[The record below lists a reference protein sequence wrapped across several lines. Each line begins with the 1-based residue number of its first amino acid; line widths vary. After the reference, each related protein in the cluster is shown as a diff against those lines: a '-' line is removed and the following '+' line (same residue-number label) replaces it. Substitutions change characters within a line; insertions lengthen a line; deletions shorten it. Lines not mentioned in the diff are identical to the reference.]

1 MKQRDLLKL
10 FNRNGWRLIREGGSH
25 MIVTDGKE
33 VEAIPRH
40 KEINEQTA
48 KAIIRRRGLKEASR
62 CENCVS
68 HYTDAQ

>member
-25 MIVTDGKE
+25 MIVTNGKE
-33 VEAIPRH
+33 VEAIPCH

-48 KAIIRRRGLKEASR
+48 KAIIRRRGLK
-62 CENCVS
+62 
-68 HYTDAQ
+68 

>member
-10 FNRNGWRLIREGGSH
+10 FNRNGWWLIREGGSH

-48 KAIIRRRGLKEASR
+48 KAIIRRRGLK
-62 CENCVS
+62 
-68 HYTDAQ
+68 

>member
-10 FNRNGWRLIREGGSH
+10 FNRNRWRLIREGGSH

-48 KAIIRRRGLKEASR
+48 KAIIRRRGLK
-62 CENCVS
+62 
-68 HYTDAQ
+68 

>member
-10 FNRNGWRLIREGGSH
+10 FNRNGWRLIREGGIH

-48 KAIIRRRGLKEASR
+48 KAIIRRRGR
-62 CENCVS
+62 
-68 HYTDAQ
+68 Q

>member
-10 FNRNGWRLIREGGSH
+10 FNRNGWWLIREGGSH
-25 MIVTDGKE
+25 MIVTNGKE

-48 KAIIRRRGLKEASR
+48 KAIIRRRGLK
-62 CENCVS
+62 
-68 HYTDAQ
+68 